1 MTKHTPGPWKF
12 APMFRDDP
20 SGRQLVRE
28 DGTGFAIAETFL
40 PANSRAKHIDP
51 KANAQLIA
59 AAPELLEALRET
71 LRELVTP
78 KGLPDAGKGRTR
90 EQQAALTTAY
100 AAIAKATG
108 EAP

>member
-1 MTKHTPGPWKF
+1 MLVPFTPGPWHIGMMPGPIVYGEK
-12 APMFRDDP
+12 
-20 SGRQLVRE
+20 GEQ
-28 DGTGFAIAETFL
+28 IASLYPRMVPQDE
-40 PANSRAKHIDP
+40 NG
-51 KANAQLIA
+51 ANARLIA

-100 AAIAKATG
+100 AAISKATG